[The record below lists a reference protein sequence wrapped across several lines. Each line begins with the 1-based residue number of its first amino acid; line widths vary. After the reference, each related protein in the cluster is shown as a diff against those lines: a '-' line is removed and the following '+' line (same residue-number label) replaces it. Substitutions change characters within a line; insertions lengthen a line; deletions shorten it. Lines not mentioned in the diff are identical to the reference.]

1 MEQKS
6 EFFYTG
12 KKWEKVIDIF
22 SENGIE
28 IFYKN
33 HFITLDIDELNEEEK
48 KMWGGNA
55 KEQLPQLL
63 PKLKKSHDEIGK
75 IIEIVSQF
83 ITLAEKSKINP
94 DNWLDLNALTF
105 EIDSV
110 REILTRLSYF
120 ERTNKIF
127 SPDYGRVP
135 VSFIIGQKE
144 GNVVKYLNLLDSD
157 TALITISG
165 NSSLSLKSEMEK
177 QFV

>member
-6 EFFYTG
+6 EFIHTN

-22 SENGIE
+22 SENEIE

-33 HFITLDIDELNEEEK
+33 DLITLDINELNEEEK
-48 KMWGGNA
+48 KIWGKNA

-63 PKLKKSHDEIGK
+63 PKLKKSYNEIGK

-83 ITLAEKSKINP
+83 IDLAEKSKINP
-94 DNWLDLNALTF
+94 DNWLDLNALSY

-120 ERTNKIF
+120 EHTNKMF

-144 GNVVKYLNLLDSD
+144 GNIVKYLNPLDND
-157 TALITISG
+157 TALVTISG
-165 NSSLSLKSEMEK
+165 NSSSSLKSEMVK